1 MYKDEDFVFI
11 KTVPFIIVPP
21 NKKLYLT
28 SFGLVIVIHYS
39 LAKSYRHTW
48 QHAGHDEVNEKW
60 IPNFQGLR
68 KFIYTQKLQKL
79 YNFLASYVPC

>member
-1 MYKDEDFVFI
+1 MYKDEDLVFFFI
-11 KTVPFIIVPP
+11 KSFPFIIVPP

-39 LAKSYRHTW
+39 HTDI
-48 QHAGHDEVNEKW
+48 HDNAGHDEVNEKW

-68 KFIYTQKLQKL
+68 KFIYTQKLQKPF
-79 YNFLASYVPC
+79 NFLASYVPC